1 MKESQEE
8 IEDALPKMR
17 SFCAFG
23 EAFTVAHAL
32 SFPKIWVHLLRNEI
46 RWSLLDKFGDVE
58 VEPCQTSQRESFTN
72 QITTIEDDARLDIRT
87 NSQRENRF

>member
-1 MKESQEE
+1 
-8 IEDALPKMR
+8 MR

-32 SFPKIWVHLLRNEI
+32 SFPKSWVHLLRNEI
-46 RWSLLDKFGDVE
+46 RKSLPLLDKFGDVE
-58 VEPCQTSQRESFTN
+58 VEPCQTSQGESFTN
-72 QITTIEDDARLDIRT
+72 QITTIEDDARLDIRA